1 MDDAY
6 RRKGSVILASLTVAV
21 VALVMLL
28 PALRLAEARRPHM
41 QIAPNTQAAKNISQ
55 KAAPVTMHASGEFSV
70 QVTPDGENDK
80 AEGSTLG
87 RMLLSKQL
95 HGDIEGTS
103 KGQML
108 TAGTDVKGSGAYVA
122 MERITGTVKGR
133 SGSFALQHSGTM
145 SAAGLF
151 LNIAIVPDSGSGQL
165 TGIAGKMNITV
176 AGGKHSYDL
185 EYTLPDAH

>member
-1 MDDAY
+1 MNHTY
-6 RRKGSVILASLTVAV
+6 RRKGSVILLSVAIAG
-21 VALVMLL
+21 VALVALL
-28 PALRLAEARRPHM
+28 PALRLAEARRP
-41 QIAPNTQAAKNISQ
+41 QKPAAHEQHDAQYISQ
-55 KAAPVTMHASGEFSV
+55 KADPVTLHATGEFSV

-80 AEGSTLG
+80 APGSTLG

-95 HGDIEGTS
+95 HGDFEGTS

-108 TAGTDVKGSGAYVA
+108 TVGTDVKGSGAYVA
-122 MERITGTVKGR
+122 VERITGTLHGR

-151 LNIAIVPDSGSGQL
+151 LNITIVPDSGSGQL
-165 TGIAGKMNITV
+165 TGIAGKMNITI
-176 AGGKHSYDL
+176 ANGKHSYDL